1 MRFLP
6 TAVHGVVDYLAG
18 IVILALPW
26 LFGWE
31 DGAKTIMTIV
41 GLAVIVYSLL
51 TDYELGVVRVIPMP
65 THLLMDALGG
75 IVLIVSPFIF
85 GIDDSTTRTVMIVL
99 GVLEIG
105 ASLVTQ
111 TVPSRARTTRTT

>member
-6 TAVHGVVDYLAG
+6 TSFHGVVDYLAG
-18 IVILALPW
+18 VVIVALPW
-26 LFGWE
+26 LFDWE
-31 DGAKTIMTIV
+31 GGAKTIMTIV

-51 TDYELGVVRVIPMP
+51 TYYELGVVRVLTMT
-65 THLLMDALGG
+65 THLLLDAFGG
-75 IVLIVSPFIF
+75 LVLIVSPFIF

-105 ASLVTQ
+105 ASLVSQ
-111 TVPSRARTTRTT
+111 TVPFCSRTTRTT